1 MTAIRKPFFCELQWF
16 SIYILFIENKKYNAA
31 QIIDLQVDHHQVMRN
46 SMDGIVV
53 QGILSW
59 QYQTQW
65 CVLDTKKEEKIH
77 ARLDG
82 ELCSIRID
90 KNKELHN
97 FNKFLVICI
106 SRLFIWPT

>member
-1 MTAIRKPFFCELQWF
+1 
-16 SIYILFIENKKYNAA
+16 
-31 QIIDLQVDHHQVMRN
+31 MRN

-82 ELCSIRID
+82 ELWSISID
-90 KNKELHN
+90 KNKEL
-97 FNKFLVICI
+97 
-106 SRLFIWPT
+106 T